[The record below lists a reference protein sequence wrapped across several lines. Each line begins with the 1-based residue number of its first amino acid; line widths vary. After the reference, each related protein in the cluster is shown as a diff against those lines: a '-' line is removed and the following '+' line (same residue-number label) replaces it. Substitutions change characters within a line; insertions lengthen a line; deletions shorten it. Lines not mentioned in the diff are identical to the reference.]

1 MTLLDPAPPHSVNRA
16 RPLWPH
22 LVAAMCF
29 AGYLTVSLR
38 QHWLI
43 RTTGYDLGIFEQAVR
58 AYADGRPPVVE
69 LKGPG
74 FNLLGDHFHPI
85 LMLLAPL
92 YRLFPTPETLLIA
105 QAALVAV
112 SIIPIGRTAVS
123 ILGPIGGT
131 CVAVA
136 YGLSWGLQELIGFD
150 FHEVAFAVPL
160 LAFSLERLL
169 RRQWPAA
176 VAWAVPLVL
185 VKEDLPLTIAALGG
199 YLVLQRQRRL
209 GLWTMAFGLA
219 TTALVV
225 LVALPLFNP
234 AHHYA
239 YSMQAGSGTPLF
251 DRLATQAGTVIALL
265 SVGVFVAVRSPVLLL
280 AVPTLGWRFLADNP
294 SYWGTG
300 FHYNAVLMVIV
311 FAAFLDA
318 ARSLGRHAP
327 DATASRPSGR
337 LGVVLAA
344 GCLVACAVHAPGRP
358 LRAVVDPSFWRRDPR
373 VAAAH
378 AILDRIPDDA
388 EVAATNRLVPQLT
401 GRARVRM
408 FPPPGTA
415 STAEWV
421 VADTAVDDWPYRT
434 AEVGAEVSTLGAAG
448 YRTVA
453 GSDGFV
459 LLHRVH
465 PDTTTR

>member
-1 MTLLDPAPPHSVNRA
+1 MTLAYPTPTVA
-16 RPLWPH
+16 RPRAEGRRPVTVWPH
-22 LVAAMCF
+22 LIAALCF
-29 AGYLTVSLR
+29 AAYVAFALR
-38 QHWLI
+38 QHRSV

-58 AYADGRPPVVE
+58 AYAHGRPPLVE

-92 YRLFPTPETLLIA
+92 YRLVPAPETLLVA

-112 SIIPIGRTAVS
+112 SIVPIGRTAVRV
-123 ILGPIGGT
+123 LGPVGGN

-160 LAFSLERLL
+160 LAFSVERLL
-169 RRQWPAA
+169 LRQWPAA
-176 VAWAVPLVL
+176 VAWALPLVL
-185 VKEDLPLTIAALGG
+185 VKEDLPLTVAALGV
-199 YLVLQRQRRL
+199 YLLLQRQRRL
-209 GLWTMAFGLA
+209 GAWTIAFGVGA
-219 TTALVV
+219 AAVV
-225 LVALPLFNP
+225 LLVALPAFNP

-239 YSMQAGSGTPLF
+239 YSMQAGAGTPLP
-251 DRLATQAGTVIALL
+251 DRLATQAGTVAALL
-265 SVGVFVAVRSPVLLL
+265 SLGAFVAVRSPLSLL

-294 SYWGTG
+294 SYWGTD

-318 ARSLGRHAP
+318 ARLLDR
-327 DATASRPSGR
+327 R
-337 LGVVLAA
+337 LGVLLAA
-344 GCLVACAVHAPGRP
+344 GCLVACALHSPGRP
-358 LRAVVDPSFWRRDPR
+358 LQRLVDPDFWRRDPR
-373 VAAAH
+373 VAAAR
-378 AILDRIPDDA
+378 AVLDRIPDDA

-408 FPPPGTA
+408 FPPPDTV

-421 VADTAVDDWPYRT
+421 VADTAVDDWPYPADVVA
-434 AEVGAEVSTLGAAG
+434 AEVTTLRAAG
-448 YRTVA
+448 YRMIA
-453 GSDGFV
+453 GADGFV
-459 LLHRVH
+459 LLHR
-465 PDTTTR
+465 